1 MPPREKWQVIQASRQ
16 SGDPLAALPV
26 EVACGVLAV
35 NRGSYYRCGPRPAL
49 CEPSHLEVALRDSIE
64 RIVLEFPGYGYRR
77 VTAALSRAG
86 WAVNHKRVLRLMRQ
100 ECLLCQLKR
109 RWVKTTDSEHGWRLY
124 PNLLADC
131 GWRRL
136 TGLNQ
141 AWVADLTYIRL
152 PAGFC
157 YLAAVL
163 DAFSRRVVGWSLSER
178 IDAELAVGA
187 LEQAIRRRKPAAGW
201 IHHSDRGVQYACR
214 DYVGRLE
221 AAGARI
227 SMAAKGTPRENA
239 QAESFFRTLKHEEV
253 YLTEYEDYGQAKQA
267 LGRFI
272 GRIYNEK
279 RLHSS
284 LGYRP
289 PSEFEELV
297 ASGLFA

>member
-1 MPPREKWQVIQASRQ
+1 VIQESRQ
-16 SGDPLAALPV
+16 PADPLSALPI
-26 EVACGVLAV
+26 EVACAVLGV
-35 NRGSYYRCGPRPAL
+35 NRGSYYRSGLRAAPAV
-49 CEPSHLEVALRDSIE
+49 PSQYEVALRDTIE

-77 VTAALSRAG
+77 VTAALQRAG
-86 WAVNHKRVLRLMRQ
+86 WAVNHKRVLRLMRE

-109 RWVKTTDSEHGWRLY
+109 RWVRTTDSEHGLRVY
-124 PNLLADC
+124 PNLLAGC

-157 YLAAVL
+157 YLAALL

-178 IDAELAVGA
+178 IDAELPLGA
-187 LEQAIRRRKPAAGW
+187 LELALKTRKPAAGW

-221 AAGARI
+221 AAGAQI
-227 SMAAKGTPRENA
+227 SMAAKGTPRDNA

-253 YLTEYEDYGQAKQA
+253 YLTEYEDCRQAKQA

-272 GRIYNEK
+272 EQVYNEK

-297 ASGLFA
+297 VTGSLA